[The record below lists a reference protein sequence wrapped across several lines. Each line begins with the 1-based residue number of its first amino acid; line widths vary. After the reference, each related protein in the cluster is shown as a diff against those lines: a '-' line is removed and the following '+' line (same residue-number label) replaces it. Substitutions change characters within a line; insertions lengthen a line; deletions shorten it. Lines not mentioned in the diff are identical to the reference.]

1 MKPKEQTPLPTT
13 VEDLTKLVRSI
24 VGEALQSTAEF
35 CRQMDEL
42 PSTGDTFL
50 DAALDS
56 LDPVAQTAIVAL
68 LTRDGQDERVH
79 LARKRLT
86 ARVAKFQHPDTLRQL
101 CEEADAG
108 EAEESVRYWFAF
120 GK

>member
-1 MKPKEQTPLPTT
+1 MKPKEPTTLPTT

-24 VGEALQSTAEF
+24 VSETFKKTSDF
-35 CRQMDEL
+35 CLTMDEL

-56 LDPVAQTAIVAL
+56 LDPVAQTAVVAL
-68 LTRDGQDERVH
+68 LNRFGRDDRVD

-86 ARVAKFQHPDTLRQL
+86 ARVAKFRHQDVLRRL
-101 CEEADAG
+101 CAEADAG
-108 EAEESVRYWFAF
+108 EAEESVGYWFTF
-120 GK
+120 GN